1 MGHIL
6 RYGVEGPYLWTPNRL
21 QRIGPQLRESHIAV
35 VGVVLRDRYVLK
47 LNLSALGI
55 LLLRDDRSGTAAV
68 MMLQVIVPHQ
78 DSQEQLAVQVTLYP
92 VMVDLAGEPFD
103 RFWVPDVLVDVQ
115 IRVEAVLIFEHGKSV
130 TL

>member
-1 MGHIL
+1 M
-6 RYGVEGPYLWTPNRL
+6 
-21 QRIGPQLRESHIAV
+21 
-35 VGVVLRDRYVLK
+35 GVVLRDRYVLK